1 MFTFLTTTTSSPNG
15 IGNSIIILLIAA
27 LLILPFFI
35 VYKDAQKNEMNGGV
49 WVAIV
54 LFSGIF
60 LGIAAYLI
68 AKEYKK
74 FTERKHEEFYLG
86 LVEYFNNKNT

>member
-1 MFTFLTTTTSSPNG
+1 MFTFLTTSTG
-15 IGNSIIILLIAA
+15 SISAMGGVIILLIAA

-35 VYKDAQKNEMNGGV
+35 VYKDAEKNEMNGGV

-60 LGIAAYLI
+60 LGISAYLI
-68 AKEYKK
+68 SKEYKK
-74 FTERKHEEFYLG
+74 FTEKKQEEFYLS
-86 LVEYFNNKNT
+86 LIEYFNNKNT